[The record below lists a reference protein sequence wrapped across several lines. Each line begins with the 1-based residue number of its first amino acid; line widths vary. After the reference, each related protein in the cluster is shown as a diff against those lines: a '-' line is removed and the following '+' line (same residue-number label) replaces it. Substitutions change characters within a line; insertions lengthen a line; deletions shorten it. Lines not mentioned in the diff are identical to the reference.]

1 MKKTFF
7 FAFLSLGLNAFAQT
21 TIYSESFTGQN
32 GKGATGGDSVSID
45 LSAVSWTIDVS
56 NAELTATS
64 DWFRV
69 ESERFEGRDLD
80 GSGATWYSPV
90 INIAAYTNI
99 SAQLATTSQG
109 GMEITDQCITE
120 YQLNSG
126 IWTEFTTDGNL
137 NDNFNNATPS
147 VSSLSGSS
155 LQIRVTMTN
164 GAGPEI
170 HSLDNVLV
178 EGVSSGGNAAPF
190 ISNISNTPDV
200 PTSSDTV
207 TVTATVSDTDGLASV
222 ALEYGFAAGVYD
234 QTPIVMNLSTADT
247 YTATINTQANGTAV
261 YYQIAATDSNAMP
274 ESATSAE
281 QSYTIMDPQAQ
292 GLQINA
298 LNTTYTIDFD
308 TTVTNVNNGSFSG
321 TGFAAVPT
329 AGQLDANAFAIDGLQ
344 DATTIFGEE
353 QSGNDFGK
361 GISSGGTTSGG
372 IYAFEV
378 AANDYALGIQ
388 PTGDDFTPGTI
399 HLQFTNNTGAI
410 VTDVSL
416 AYEVYFFNNET
427 RSNDFICSHGPDT
440 SSLTTVS
447 ASRIFSG
454 LESDAVPVWERNV
467 VAIELTGL
475 SIPAGGTYVI
485 AWTSVDEGGGSS
497 DEIALDNIQ
506 IIANPSTQLIEA
518 SGTLESI
525 TLLGNLNLTA
535 ATDVLGSLNL
545 FSGVLTTNDHLTLK
559 STAGKTA
566 IVAPVV
572 SGSVDGD
579 VSVEQ
584 FYSEQRAFRFVGS
597 TVNMTGT
604 LFDNWQQGGLD
615 PGDAGY
621 EPGIGTHITGGTQAN
636 GFDFSA
642 TNALSAFTFNNTTQA
657 WENLSP
663 TNATALEPGKPLRL
677 YIRGDRSVSLTTA
690 GSLPTA
696 TTLRS
701 KGTLANGAV
710 ALSALSTTEGGF
722 NFMANP
728 YQAQIDLVS
737 LLADAST
744 IDINPNLYYAWDP
757 TIGTHGA
764 YATYD
769 FNLNTNNVA
778 GSEVNQFLQPGQAIF
793 IATAEDG
800 DVAGLSPEV
809 LIKQSF
815 KTTSTATTDVYR
827 SSNVNEWIS
836 ISVFKDNELLSGK
849 ARDGVLI
856 SFTANASPWVTA
868 KDAIKLQNPNEN
880 LSVLKN
886 SESLSITER
895 VIPSDGDL
903 VPLQLTGLTG
913 SDYTFELNN
922 GFTGLQTLF
931 VDAYL
936 GTETRMISGINLVR
950 VSFDGTDPTSLQAA
964 RFSLKFVN
972 STLSVDDSAF
982 AKALTIHPNPMT
994 GSSLM
999 VSNLLLGQPVVIYV
1013 YNAIGQKISTYKNI
1027 LSTGIETLKNLG
1039 DLKSAVY
1046 FLRIHQGNASTT
1058 LKFIKK

>member
-1 MKKTFF
+1 MKKMLLILMTTLT
-7 FAFLSLGLNAFAQT
+7 ANFLVAQGLENFDDLAVGSSYSIGSFTNTNSNITWSYTSSRDADGDSNNSGINLPALMLRRSSDNSNVLSSTISGGIQDFSVKLYKGFTGAGNRGVELLINGVSVGTSTPFDTYNEQIFTVTGIDVSGDFTIEIKNTTAKQVIIDDISWTGFVTAGNNAPSISNMQRTPSADPIGLNTNTLVSVDITDADGN
-21 TIYSESFTGQN
+21 TIATATLDWSFTN
-32 GKGATGGDSVSID
+32 
-45 LSAVSWTIDVS
+45 LSAVTTTGSITMSENTMTTGEWQGIIPGQSEAGTMSYSI
-56 NAELTATS
+56 TAT
-64 DWFRV
+64 D
-69 ESERFEGRDLD
+69 D
-80 GSGATWYSPV
+80 
-90 INIAAYTNI
+90 
-99 SAQLATTSQG
+99 
-109 GMEITDQCITE
+109 
-120 YQLNSG
+120 
-126 IWTEFTTDGNL
+126 
-137 NDNFNNATPS
+137 
-147 VSSLSGSS
+147 
-155 LQIRVTMTN
+155 
-164 GAGPEI
+164 
-170 HSLDNVLV
+170 
-178 EGVSSGGNAAPF
+178 NAAP
-190 ISNISNTPDV
+190 
-200 PTSSDTV
+200 
-207 TVTATVSDTDGLASV
+207 
-222 ALEYGFAAGVYD
+222 E
-234 QTPIVMNLSTADT
+234 STTTLDFLYA
-247 YTATINTQANGTAV
+247 IQA
-261 YYQIAATDSNAMP
+261 
-274 ESATSAE
+274 
-281 QSYTIMDPQAQ
+281 PQAQ

-308 TTVTNVNNGSFSG
+308 TTVTHVNNGSFTG

-388 PTGDDFTPGTI
+388 PTGNDFTPGTI

-447 ASRIFSG
+447 ASRIYSG

-636 GFDFSA
+636 GFDSSA
-642 TNALSAFTFNNTTQA
+642 TNAPSAFTFNNTTQA

-663 TNATALEPGKPLRL
+663 TNATTLEPGKPVRL

-710 ALSALSTTEGGF
+710 ALSALSTAEGGF

-744 IDINPNLYYAWDP
+744 VDINPNLYYAWDP

-809 LIKQSF
+809 LVKQSF

-827 SSNVNEWIS
+827 SSNVNELIS

-886 SESLSITER
+886 SEPLSSTQ
-895 VIPSDGDL
+895 IPIPFDGDVL
-903 VPLQLTGLTG
+903 SLQLTGLTG
-913 SDYTFELNN
+913 STYTFELNN
-922 GFTGLQTLF
+922 GFTGLQTLWI
-931 VDAYL
+931 DGYL
-936 GTETRMISGINLVR
+936 GTETRMIPGINLVS
-950 VSFDGTDPTSLQAA
+950 VSFVGADPTSLQAD

-972 STLSVDDSAF
+972 TTLSVDDSAF

-999 VSNLLLGQPVVIYV
+999 VSNLLLGQPVVICV
-1013 YNAIGQKISTYKNI
+1013 YNAIGQKISTYKNS
-1027 LSTGIETLKNLG
+1027 LSTGIEILKNLG
-1039 DLKSAVY
+1039 ELKSAVY
-1046 FLRIHQGNASTT
+1046 FLRIHQGNAGTT